1 VIVSE
6 IERVCGPRVRLTL
19 RTAIE
24 TWPMASPLQISGY
37 TFSEFQV
44 VVVTLFDGTHEGRG
58 EAAGVY
64 FLGDVPKTILAV
76 IEDAREHI
84 ESGITCQEL
93 RELLP
98 PGGARNA
105 VDCALWDLQSK
116 RTGKSV
122 WALAGMNAPRPL
134 LTTFTL
140 GADTPHFMAERARE
154 KFRDAKAI
162 KLKLL
167 GDDVDADR
175 VRAVRAARDDV
186 WLAVDANQG
195 LTVESLNG
203 LLPTL
208 VAARVQLLEQPF
220 KVGHEALL
228 DALDL
233 RIPVAA
239 DETVQ
244 SLEHVPALAGRFDVM
259 NIKLDKCGGLTEALL
274 MAEQGR
280 RLGLGIMVGCMSG
293 TSLAMAPAILVGQG
307 CEVVDL
313 DAPLFLKSDREPSVS
328 YRDGSISVP
337 AGVWGGLS
345 A

>member
-1 VIVSE
+1 MAL
-6 IERVCGPRVRLTL
+6 PL
-19 RTAIE
+19 R
-24 TWPMASPLQISGY
+24 ISGRV
-37 TFSEFQV
+37 FSEFQV
-44 VVVTLFDGTHEGRG
+44 VVVTLSDGIHEGRG

-64 FLGDVPKTILAV
+64 YLGDVPQTMVAV
-76 IEDAREHI
+76 IEGAREHI

-116 RTGKSV
+116 RTGKPA
-122 WALAGMNAPRPL
+122 WLLAGMSPPRPL

-140 GADTPHFMAERARE
+140 GADTPQRMAERAVGQY
-154 KFRDAKAI
+154 RDAKAI

-167 GDDVDADR
+167 GDDVDAAR
-175 VRAVRAARDDV
+175 VEAVRAARDDV

-195 LTVESLNG
+195 FTAASLHE

-208 VAARVQLLEQPF
+208 VAARVQMIEQPF
-220 KVGHEALL
+220 KVGDEQLL
-228 DALDL
+228 DGLDL

-244 SLEHVPALAGRFDVM
+244 SLEQVATLAGRFDIM

-280 RLGLGIMVGCMSG
+280 RLGLGIMVGAMTG
-293 TSLAMAPAILVGQG
+293 TSLAMAPATLVGQC

-313 DAPLFLKSDREPSVS
+313 DAPLFLQSDREPAVS
-328 YRDGSISVP
+328 YRDGLIGVP
-337 AGVWGGLS
+337 ADVWGGLS
-345 A
+345 T